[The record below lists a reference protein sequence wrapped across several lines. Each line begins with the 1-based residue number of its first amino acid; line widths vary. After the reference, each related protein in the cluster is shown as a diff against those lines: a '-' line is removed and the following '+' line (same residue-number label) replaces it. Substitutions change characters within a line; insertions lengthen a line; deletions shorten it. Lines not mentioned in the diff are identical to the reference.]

1 MAYLALVF
9 YLVFLA
15 LAFGLKT
22 YVQLKRTG
30 STGFHGVSGRPGSL
44 EWFAGVGF
52 GAALA
57 AGLAAPLLAIA
68 GVLEPVGALETSLVQ
83 GAGIVLA
90 VAGYVLTLA
99 SQISMGDSWRIGVD
113 PEERTDLVTGGAFG
127 IVRNPFFAAM
137 IPVAAGLALMVP
149 NVMALAGIAGL
160 LAAVEIQVRVIEE
173 PYLMRT
179 HGSTYR
185 DYAARVGRFF
195 PGIGRMG

>member
-113 PEERTDLVTGGAFG
+113 PEEKTDLVTGGAFG

>member
-1 MAYLALVF
+1 
-9 YLVFLA
+9 
-15 LAFGLKT
+15 
-22 YVQLKRTG
+22 
-30 STGFHGVSGRPGSL
+30 
-44 EWFAGVGF
+44 
-52 GAALA
+52 
-57 AGLAAPLLAIA
+57 
-68 GVLEPVGALETSLVQ
+68 
-83 GAGIVLA
+83 
-90 VAGYVLTLA
+90 
-99 SQISMGDSWRIGVD
+99 
-113 PEERTDLVTGGAFG
+113 
-127 IVRNPFFAAM
+127 M

>member
-1 MAYLALVF
+1 MAYLALAF
-9 YLVFLA
+9 YLVLLT

-22 YVQLKRTG
+22 WVQLKRTG

-44 EWFAGVGF
+44 EWFAGLSF

-68 GVLEPVGALETSLVQ
+68 GVLEPVDALQEPLVQ

-90 VAGYVLTLA
+90 TTGCVLTLA
-99 SQISMGDSWRIGVD
+99 SQVSMGDSWRIGVD
-113 PEERTDLVTGGAFG
+113 AEEETDLVTGGAFG

-137 IPVAAGLALMVP
+137 VPFAAGLALMVP
-149 NVMALAGIAGL
+149 NVVALAGLAGL

-173 PYLMRT
+173 PYLIQT
-179 HGSTYR
+179 HGSAYR
-185 DYAARVGRFF
+185 EYAERVGRFF
-195 PGIGRMG
+195 PGIGRLG

>member
-149 NVMALAGIAGL
+149 NITALAGIAGL